1 MISIN
6 SRKWKIC
13 SFIISIFALGIDRA
27 ALAGASF
34 GGWVA
39 AEWAIRYSDQLR
51 SLILIDALGLRL
63 NGAPAADVLS
73 LDGPAMRQ
81 VIFGDPASALA
92 VETLPDTP
100 KADDMVSTIL
110 ARRTLARF
118 AWQFADNPRLRRYL
132 RRVRVPTMIIRGE
145 RDGYVSLAH
154 GKAYHEG
161 IANSQLETI
170 PNVGHLPHIE
180 TPESCADIMMTF
192 LRKAGA

>member
-1 MISIN
+1 MERRCCFSMIRFVRLGCRCTKSWRRNTKCSRRFIRDSPERKMISIN

-118 AWQFADNPRLRRYL
+118 AW
-132 RRVRVPTMIIRGE
+132 
-145 RDGYVSLAH
+145 
-154 GKAYHEG
+154 
-161 IANSQLETI
+161 
-170 PNVGHLPHIE
+170 
-180 TPESCADIMMTF
+180 
-192 LRKAGA
+192 